1 MPMDAFA
8 FKELHLHRELLAAW
22 TVRTVRARYKQSV
35 LGGLWAILQPA
46 ATVAIFTVIFTLF
59 IPIDTANVP
68 YVLFA
73 YSAMA
78 PWTFFSTAIT
88 DMVDALTVNMN
99 LVSKIYFPREVLPIA
114 AMLARLLDFAI
125 AASVLLIIMLFYGWP
140 ILAASWVYLPLIVT
154 VQLALI
160 LGVGLIGAACNVFY
174 RDVKHLFAL
183 GLQIWLYATPIVYPI
198 TVVPEHLRW
207 LYFLNPMAGIIEAYR
222 AVLLQQQAPASTLV
236 IAAIIAAFMLAAGY
250 LFFKRVE
257 AQFADL
263 V

>member
-1 MPMDAFA
+1 
-8 FKELHLHRELLAAW
+8 
-22 TVRTVRARYKQSV
+22 
-35 LGGLWAILQPA
+35 
-46 ATVAIFTVIFTLF
+46 
-59 IPIDTANVP
+59 
-68 YVLFA
+68 
-73 YSAMA
+73 
-78 PWTFFSTAIT
+78 
-88 DMVDALTVNMN
+88 
-99 LVSKIYFPREVLPIA
+99 
-114 AMLARLLDFAI
+114 
-125 AASVLLIIMLFYGWP
+125 
-140 ILAASWVYLPLIVT
+140 
-154 VQLALI
+154 
-160 LGVGLIGAACNVFY
+160 IGAACNVFY